1 MLWLPGG
8 PGQGAVT
15 GGDDDYDNDDDDDDN
30 FDDDDDD
37 DDFDD
42 NDDTDTDDDDDAGDH
57 PPRARLHPSRAVDRG
72 VRHQGG
78 GHLR

>member
-15 GGDDDYDNDDDDDDN
+15 GGDDDYDNDDDDDDD

-37 DDFDD
+37 DDFSWKSTTFVAWPIIWIIFCFLFLADVLIYYWRSFLMS
-42 NDDTDTDDDDDAGDH
+42 H
-57 PPRARLHPSRAVDRG
+57 FLF
-72 VRHQGG
+72 
-78 GHLR
+78 

>member
-15 GGDDDYDNDDDDDDN
+15 GGDDDYDNDDDDDDDY
-30 FDDDDDD
+30 DDT
-37 DDFDD
+37 
-42 NDDTDTDDDDDAGDH
+42 DTDTDDDDDAGDH

-78 GHLR
+78 VHLR